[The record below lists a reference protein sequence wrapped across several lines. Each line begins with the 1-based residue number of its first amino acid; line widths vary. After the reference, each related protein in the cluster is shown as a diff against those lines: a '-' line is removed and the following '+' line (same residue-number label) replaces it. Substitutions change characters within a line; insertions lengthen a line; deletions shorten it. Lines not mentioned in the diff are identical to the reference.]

1 MNSFAQFHFLR
12 KSSFAIKNTLFLFQD
27 ESGHISLDFGGKKK
41 VISEE
46 IQQEQ
51 RAIKSQKRKEL
62 ELVKREEDKKKT
74 MDRLLLKKDSKAA
87 KLIKATSKRQAGHNV
102 PKWTYKI
109 NADGP
114 TLSVPVGADYPVNP
128 TKISTPPPTIKC
140 SVSECP
146 NSKIW
151 RPYASEIRGTTNA
164 LLSYSENE
172 NLKPV
177 NFFNEELKVKKSLM
191 NC

>member
-1 MNSFAQFHFLR
+1 
-12 KSSFAIKNTLFLFQD
+12 
-27 ESGHISLDFGGKKK
+27 
-41 VISEE
+41 
-46 IQQEQ
+46 
-51 RAIKSQKRKEL
+51 
-62 ELVKREEDKKKT
+62 

-146 NSKIW
+146 NSKRYNCSKTGKPICSLAC
-151 RPYASEIRGTTNA
+151 YNKNLASIC
-164 LLSYSENE
+164 
-172 NLKPV
+172 V
-177 NFFNEELKVKKSLM
+177 
-191 NC
+191 